1 MLISFSLC
9 HLQRFKG
16 TEPIEEVTE
25 QVKAV
30 KIEEKPKEVK
40 EVVDEVQL
48 QDVDFCRCCYC
59 WQFIFHLW
67 PCTLTN
73 FRCSCFSQGPPK
85 YTKSVLKKG
94 DKVNFPKKGETVS
107 CWYTGSLEDGT
118 VFDTNI
124 PAGMTNEQFNSWECR
139 ASLFTTW
146 NHSVF
151 VVNANSNR
159 LEWSSG
165 LNLPS
170 FLSAAARKKRQTK
183 PLSFKA
189 GLGRVIRGV
198 SNDVFFLFCASK
210 LVSVS
215 QYVIIWSFVSHSG
228 MRPSWRW
235 ARVKRLDWRLNQSG
249 PMEGR
254 VSLKTSILFFGWVGA
269 CRVNMCL
276 CSVEFSRRTFQ
287 LVSSVWLKLIW
298 SSVLIMRLQSFASTA
313 VPSLTPTLPEFHPTQ
328 SWFSRSSLWLWINC
342 RTLASMRFI

>member
-1 MLISFSLC
+1 MFISFSLC

-48 QDVDFCRCCYC
+48 QDVDFCRCCHC

-139 ASLFTTW
+139 ASLFTTL

-198 SNDVFFLFCASK
+198 SNDVFFFVLCLQTCFRFTVCHHLILCFSQWDEAIMTMSK
-210 LVSVS
+210 GETARLE
-215 QYVIIWSFVSHSG
+215 IE
-228 MRPSWRW
+228 PEW
-235 ARVKRLDWRLNQSG
+235 AY
-249 PMEGR
+249 GR
-254 VSLKTSILFFGWVGA
+254 KG
-269 CRVNMCL
+269 
-276 CSVEFSRRTFQ
+276 
-287 LVSSVWLKLIW
+287 
-298 SSVLIMRLQSFASTA
+298 
-313 VPSLTPTLPEFHPTQ
+313 VPENKYPF
-328 SWFSRSSLWLWINC
+328 LWLSWGMSC
-342 RTLASMRFI
+342 KYVFVFSWV

>member
-170 FLSAAARKKRQTK
+170 SLSAAARKKRQTK

-198 SNDVFFLFCASK
+198 SNEVFFC
-210 LVSVS
+210 SVS
-215 QYVIIWSFVSHSG
+215 PNLFPFHSMSSSDPLFLTVGWGHHDDEQGWNGSIGDWTRVGLWKEGCPWKQVSF
-228 MRPSWRW
+228 
-235 ARVKRLDWRLNQSG
+235 
-249 PMEGR
+249 
-254 VSLKTSILFFGWVGA
+254 SLAELRHV
-269 CRVNMCL
+269 V
-276 CSVEFSRRTFQ
+276 
-287 LVSSVWLKLIW
+287 
-298 SSVLIMRLQSFASTA
+298 
-313 VPSLTPTLPEFHPTQ
+313 
-328 SWFSRSSLWLWINC
+328 
-342 RTLASMRFI
+342 